1 MAKIISNST
10 DLTQT
15 ADATYSVWK
24 IALMGVILG
33 IIYIFLGIIF
43 KNFFSVEVAGNLA
56 MIFVAIIGVIFMIL
70 LRVLQPLI
78 TAVAVG
84 VALWGLFGL
93 ADGLGWFEAIVWASV
108 LFSATYVLFSW
119 VINNTRLTYALVA
132 ITLIIIAARVAIS
145 L

>member
-84 VALWGLFGL
+84 VTLWGLFGL
-93 ADGLGWFEAIVWASV
+93 ADGLGWFETIVWASV